1 MINTLK
7 VFSVCIWTKT
17 KEYCEE
23 TGRKVC
29 KPWEHYYYWLT
40 FYLVSIHCGYWLA
53 LWVIIRT
60 ESDEVCTLNW
70 HPGSLHLV
78 CLRVLVY
85 LLNWRCGQHLTL
97 SGFLGTHSL
106 SCLSA
111 GKSRHFYSSIDQGGW
126 CECGYLNGK
135 IVFDYKHNRNT
146 TVGVYSEFGDRV
158 GQTFLKELWIMF
170 LSDIW
175 LWQLWSKSSE
185 GLHLQVE

>member
-1 MINTLK
+1 MIICLFISCNSNQMINTLK

-60 ESDEVCTLNW
+60 ESDEVCTLSW

-85 LLNWRCGQHLTL
+85 LNWRFGQHLTL

-106 SCLSA
+106 SCA

-126 CECGYLNGK
+126 CECGYLNGQ
-135 IVFDYKHNRNT
+135 IVHCLITNT
-146 TVGVYSEFGDRV
+146 TETPPSTVSLGTELDKH
-158 GQTFLKELWIMF
+158 FLK
-170 LSDIW
+170 SY
-175 LWQLWSKSSE
+175 
-185 GLHLQVE
+185 G